1 MTHPA
6 RARPPPGISRPKM
19 FGVMGLATIV
29 VVAAMQHAMAQPG
42 SPGETATQSAI
53 PELKAGPKDTFRS
66 QVQDEMAEWRRR
78 MQSFDEAV
86 AARGRHTVDASEI
99 RLRAAWDDTE
109 LEARHVQAAAARD
122 WLRTKQAYEAASRRM
137 TVAWDKAK
145 M

>member
-1 MTHPA
+1 MIHRA
-6 RARPPPGISRPKM
+6 RAKPPPDVIHPKM
-19 FGVMGLATIV
+19 LGVMGLATIV

-42 SPGETATQSAI
+42 PPGETATQSAI
-53 PELKAGPKDTFRS
+53 PESKAGPQDAFRS

-109 LEARHVQAAAARD
+109 LEARHVQAGAARD

-137 TVAWDKAK
+137 AVAWDKAK

>member
-53 PELKAGPKDTFRS
+53 PESKAGPQDTFRS

-78 MQSFDEAV
+78 MQSFDEAA
-86 AARGRHTVDASEI
+86 AARGRRTVDASEI

>member
-6 RARPPPGISRPKM
+6 RARPPPVISRPKM

-53 PELKAGPKDTFRS
+53 PESKAGPQDTFRS

-78 MQSFDEAV
+78 MQSFDDAA
-86 AARGRHTVDASEI
+86 AARGRRTVDASEI

>member
-29 VVAAMQHAMAQPG
+29 VVAAMAQPG

-53 PELKAGPKDTFRS
+53 PELKAGPQDTFRS

-78 MQSFDEAV
+78 MQSFDEAA
-86 AARGRHTVDASEI
+86 AARGRRTVDASEI

>member
-1 MTHPA
+1 MIHRA
-6 RARPPPGISRPKM
+6 RAKPPPDVIHPKM
-19 FGVMGLATIV
+19 LGVMGLATIV
-29 VVAAMQHAMAQPG
+29 VAAAMQHAMAQPG
-42 SPGETATQSAI
+42 PPGETATQSAI
-53 PELKAGPKDTFRS
+53 PELKAGPQDAFRS

-109 LEARHVQAAAARD
+109 LEARHVQAGAARD

-137 TVAWDKAK
+137 AVAWDKAK

>member
-1 MTHPA
+1 MIHRA
-6 RARPPPGISRPKM
+6 RAKPPPDVIHPKM
-19 FGVMGLATIV
+19 LGVMGLATIV
-29 VVAAMQHAMAQPG
+29 VAAAMQHAMAQPG
-42 SPGETATQSAI
+42 PPGETATQSAI
-53 PELKAGPKDTFRS
+53 PELKAGPQDAFRS

-109 LEARHVQAAAARD
+109 LQARHVQAGAARD

-137 TVAWDKAK
+137 AVAWDKAK

>member
-42 SPGETATQSAI
+42 SPGETVTQSAI
-53 PELKAGPKDTFRS
+53 PELKAGPQDTFRS

-78 MQSFDEAV
+78 MQSFDEAA
-86 AARGRHTVDASEI
+86 AARGRRTVDASEI